1 MDHIFGLIETGHCI
15 LSPVSDPE
23 REYPPFQPLEIIL
36 TLRVNIIITQAN
48 YLVKF
53 AGLRVR
59 EIAEQ
64 KKMSMGKLERLADL
78 SHPTIRDIFR
88 NPYKEVTSTTLVKLA
103 TALDVPVAELFEE
116 VPDDRI
122 D

>member
-1 MDHIFGLIETGHCI
+1 MK
-15 LSPVSDPE
+15 
-23 REYPPFQPLEIIL
+23 
-36 TLRVNIIITQAN
+36 LR
-48 YLVKF
+48 
-53 AGLRVR
+53 LRVR

-64 KKMSMGKLERLADL
+64 KGISMGKLERLADL

-88 NPYKEVTSTTLVKLA
+88 NPFKEVTTTTLAKLA
-103 TALDVPVAELFEE
+103 TALGVSVSDLFEE